1 MNVSRSAA
9 LLLLATLAI
18 GILLG
23 ALGAGALRPR
33 LERRPPFAG
42 PPGSP
47 GMRGQG
53 RPGGRFGFA
62 EHMVEVI
69 APRDSAQSAAVR
81 VIIERTAAHN
91 RALIEQLN
99 GSLRASVDSMRS
111 ELAPILDAGQRDR
124 LERATNQLP
133 PVRGPGAPG
142 RRGGPGGPRPDGP
155 PPREGPPAP

>member
-9 LLLLATLAI
+9 LLLLATLAT

-33 LERRPPFAG
+33 LEGRPPFAG
-42 PPGSP
+42 PPGSL
-47 GMRGQG
+47 GARGQG
-53 RPGGRFGFA
+53 RQNGRGGFA
-62 EHMVEVI
+62 AHMEEVI

-81 VIIERTAAHN
+81 VVVERIAARN

-124 LERATNQLP
+124 LERATNRLP
-133 PVRGPGAPG
+133 PVRGPGPPG
-142 RRGGPGGPRPDGP
+142 RQQ
-155 PPREGPPAP
+155 